1 MTVPYNQTEKRGLVT
16 GVRKAMADKPKYLV
30 DPKVYAL
37 AEIFLGEQSHTDD
50 DVWELAHVIQRSIE
64 DWMEGRDDD

>member
-16 GVRKAMADKPKYLV
+16 GVRRAMVKYLV

-37 AEIFLGEQSHTDD
+37 AEIFLSEQSHTDD